1 MSEQPLIENQQANV
15 EALAQQFRDMA
26 ARLVLNGDK
35 NFGGAFVVVPPA
47 AGEPIHTLILDGN
60 QDPAQFWAILKT
72 KAEMALAGL
81 DEQMRNQT
89 AFRR

>member
-1 MSEQPLIENQQANV
+1 MNEQPLIENQQANI
-15 EALAQQFRDMA
+15 ETLAQQFLDMA
-26 ARLVLNGDK
+26 ARLKLNGDK
-35 NFGGAFVVVPPA
+35 NFGGAFVVVPPS
-47 AGEPIHTLILDGN
+47 GGDPIQTLILDGK

-81 DEQMRNQT
+81 DEQQRNQQ